1 MVRGARSAVGTVI
14 AARYDGYCR
23 ACGATYQAGE
33 PIRKVAPKTWHHATC
48 PAHSTP
54 VGDTPSAQDVPAQVT
69 EGYIASVVRHELE
82 GATLAVDEGEVR
94 GMVRDELTQA
104 GVIKHEIVLKDVEA
118 TRTIS
123 GRPPRKFERIL
134 RLAKARRNILLV
146 GQAGSGKTYAA
157 ELVAQALGLEFSFI
171 SCSAGMS
178 EGHLMGRLLPIGEG
192 GKFVYCR
199 SDFVKAYEEG
209 GVFLLDEMDAADSNT
224 MLVINTALANGKM
237 AIPNRPEAPVAIKHK
252 DFVCIAAANTF
263 GTGADRQYVGRNQLD
278 ESTLDR
284 FRIGQIVMEYDEEL
298 EASLCPDSDLRT
310 RLQSYRRRA
319 AEARLRR
326 IISTRFLRDAYFT
339 KQAGDT
345 DAEIDEALFG
355 GWSNDEI
362 NKVKN

>member
-1 MVRGARSAVGTVI
+1 VI
-14 AARYDGYCR
+14 NARYDGICR
-23 ACGATYQAGE
+23 ACRHPYRTGDR
-33 PIRKVAPKTWHHATC
+33 ILKVAHRTYHHEVCPDHQTTIPPAT
-48 PAHSTP
+48 
-54 VGDTPSAQDVPAQVT
+54 DQDVAAQVT
-69 EGYIASVVRHELE
+69 ASFIEAVVRHELE

-94 GMVRDELTQA
+94 GIVRDELTQA
-104 GVIKHEIVLKDVEA
+104 GVIKHEIVVKDVET

-146 GQAGSGKTYAA
+146 GPAGSGKTYAA
-157 ELVAQALGLEFSFI
+157 ELVAEALGLEFSFI

-192 GKFVYCR
+192 GKFVYVR

-224 MLVINTALANGKM
+224 MLIINTALANGKM
-237 AIPNRPEAPVAIKHK
+237 AIPNRPEAPVAKKHP
-252 DFVCIAAANTF
+252 DFVCLAAANTF

-284 FRIGQIVMEYDEEL
+284 FRIGQVIMEYDEEL
-298 EASLCPDSDLRT
+298 EAVLCQDSDLRA
-310 RLQSYRRRA
+310 RLQGYRRNVSA
-319 AEARLRR
+319 ARLRR
-326 IISTRFLRDAYFT
+326 IISTRFLRDAFVM
-339 KQAGDT
+339 KKAGDT

-355 GWSNDEI
+355 GWSADEI
-362 NKVKN
+362 KKVQG